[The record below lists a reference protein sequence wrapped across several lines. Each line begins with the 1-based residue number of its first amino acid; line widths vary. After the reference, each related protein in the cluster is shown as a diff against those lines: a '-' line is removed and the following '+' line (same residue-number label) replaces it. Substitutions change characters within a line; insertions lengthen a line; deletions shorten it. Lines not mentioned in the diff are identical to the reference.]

1 MKLGVKNVT
10 VINPGC
16 NYPIP
21 INEEAKEF
29 AKNIYGNAS
38 PKLIT
43 ISRLDGRKSHQ
54 NILMTVKN
62 LLPKFP
68 NLKYVSIGDGDERKN
83 LLKLKKDLD

>member
-29 AKNIYGNAS
+29 AKKNIWKCFTEVNYNF
-38 PKLIT
+38 KI
-43 ISRLDGRKSHQ
+43 RWKKKSSKCH
-54 NILMTVKN
+54 
-62 LLPKFP
+62 
-68 NLKYVSIGDGDERKN
+68 DDC
-83 LLKLKKDLD
+83 

>member
-1 MKLGVKNVT
+1 MLIQNLQKNLFEAWIKNVT

-54 NILMTVKN
+54 NVMMTIKKSFTKIS
-62 LLPKFP
+62 KFKICF
-68 NLKYVSIGDGDERKN
+68 NWRW
-83 LLKLKKDLD
+83 

>member
-29 AKNIYGNAS
+29 AKKIYVNAS

-43 ISRLDGRKSHQ
+43 IFKIRRK
-54 NILMTVKN
+54 KN
-62 LLPKFP
+62 KISKRYL
-68 NLKYVSIGDGDERKN
+68 
-83 LLKLKKDLD
+83 